1 MEAYGLGNYK
11 DIDSFVAAKL
21 RRLDAAE
28 ADFSALFELMF
39 SEKDNLMYEKSEG
52 YRIRQTTY
60 GEAYRDIFR
69 LASTLRRTLDLPE
82 GAVVGLSMDNSLL
95 WLELFWAILLTLP
108 SAAAQPA
115 AERPG
120 A

>member
-21 RRLDAAE
+21 ERLDAAE
-28 ADFSALFELMF
+28 ADFSSLFELMF

-60 GEAYRDIFR
+60 GEA
-69 LASTLRRTLDLPE
+69 
-82 GAVVGLSMDNSLL
+82 
-95 WLELFWAILLTLP
+95 
-108 SAAAQPA
+108 
-115 AERPG
+115 
-120 A
+120 